1 MYQKFLSRAIS
12 KQIIFVNTVY
22 TIVIL
27 LIKLPPHSGKVCYHD
42 IHVFIDYEQSLFR
55 ALPFSFS
62 RSSWCPDFARLFFSS
77 QFCCCLML
85 DELSGERGLFVL
97 CVYRRHKKIGISA
110 LLCF

>member
-12 KQIIFVNTVY
+12 KQIIFVNMVY

-27 LIKLPPHSGKVCYHD
+27 LIKLPPRSGKVCYHD

-55 ALPFSFS
+55 VLPFSFLAPLGVQIL
-62 RSSWCPDFARLFFSS
+62 RGY
-77 QFCCCLML
+77 FCCCLML

-97 CVYRRHKKIGISA
+97 
-110 LLCF
+110 